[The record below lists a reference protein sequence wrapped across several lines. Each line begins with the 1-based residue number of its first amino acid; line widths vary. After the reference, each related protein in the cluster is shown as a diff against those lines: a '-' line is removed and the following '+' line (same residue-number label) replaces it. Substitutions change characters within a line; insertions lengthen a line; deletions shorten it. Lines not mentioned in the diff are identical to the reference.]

1 MNNAEEL
8 IRDLEGRIME
18 ITQSG
23 QQKKKNNTFIET
35 KNKRTQ
41 A

>member
-1 MNNAEEL
+1 MNNVKEW
-8 IRDLEGRIME
+8 ISDLEGRIME

-35 KNKRTQ
+35 KKKRTK